1 MAEPL
6 RLGPVLR
13 PATPNGQCPAQ
24 REFSGPPTG
33 SAPGYGRRMARVIDD
48 DATARLKALAD
59 AEVAAAKQRHKTR
72 STATA
77 RFAAAVAKL
86 ADAETAWTAAQG
98 EATEAKATAVADL
111 LDSGM
116 KPGEVAELLGIDTKE
131 VRAFKTAAPAT
142 DTTGPGASANG
153 TDPQTP
159 AER

>member
-1 MAEPL
+1 
-6 RLGPVLR
+6 
-13 PATPNGQCPAQ
+13 
-24 REFSGPPTG
+24 
-33 SAPGYGRRMARVIDD
+33 MARVIDD

-59 AEVAAAKQRHKTR
+59 AEVAAAKERHKTR

-86 ADAETAWTAAQG
+86 AHAETAWSAAQG
-98 EATEAKATAVADL
+98 EANEAKATAVADL
-111 LDSGM
+111 VDSGM

-131 VRAFKTAAPAT
+131 VRALKTAAPAASDT
-142 DTTGPGASANG
+142 DTAGPAASANG